1 MPAQKAKAKKT
12 PPVSKKSKRSILLQE
27 ILSLGGEESDLAVI
41 ADALS
46 GSEAEDNGVQT
57 RRKERKE
64 GKEEEDEGALLK
76 ELMGFMNGVG
86 IDPKKSVVEEV
97 DDEEGEGED
106 GGEDV
111 DQSEGPQGGEQEEE
125 DEDAEEGDEDA
136 EDDHEDDEGAEEEGN
151 DQLKYGKEDANEVRS
166 MVSQLLQ
173 GQTVDDK
180 LSKKMIF
187 EPTSR
192 WYDHP
197 LPPITGKPNT
207 SESTLQTT
215 YTRAKTLW
223 TQESAEYTSLKSRSA
238 DKDFIS
244 TVLKSGTVT
253 DKVSALTLLVQESPL
268 HTLHLLRDQLVN
280 GMARKKARRE
290 AVLAMDSVKDLMVG
304 TLLPDRKLRYFRDQ
318 PLDSPHVKPVHLV
331 AWYFEDGLKKT
342 YFEFIQLIEELARDP
357 LLHIKNKMIQ
367 YIYDLL
373 SSKPEQEQNL
383 LSLLVNK
390 VGDQDRKL
398 ASKSAHLL
406 SQLLA
411 THPAMKLVVIKEV
424 ERLLFRPNVTDRAR
438 YYAVTFLNQIVLS
451 HREADVAAANRLV
464 DVYFSVFDGL
474 GKRMEAA
481 KMETDIKSKNGKNGK
496 KKGKKG
502 NKNAGKGAKKAEVV
516 PQDPESMTLADGIDA
531 KMMAALLTG
540 VNRAFPFAKIE
551 DDVFDKH
558 MKTLFTVSHIGTFN
572 TSIQALTLIFQVQ
585 SSRQSLSDRFYR
597 TLYAS
602 LLDPRLYTASKQAM
616 YLNLL
621 YRALKADT
629 SLNRVKSF
637 IKRLVQVCAYV
648 QVPFVCAGLFLVG
661 EVAKVRPGIWGM
673 VNQAE
678 EDGDVEVFVDV
689 DEDGEVFKPDVKK
702 VTQGYD
708 GRKRD
713 PLYCNAEKTC
723 LWELTVFST
732 HFHPTVSLY
741 AKTLLSGTPIA
752 PPPNA
757 TNYDPLQNHAL
768 SRFLDRF
775 IFKNPKKVSTAYKGT
790 SLMQPRVAGLS
801 LSGRE
806 EEGHERILSAAR
818 KRGVVLENEEIGN
831 KLPLDDTPVN
841 IVAQKWLENPE
852 SVPVDEVFYYQYFK
866 EKARDTNKIKKKKQ
880 AVEELD
886 AADDEDEEEMDEDLV
901 WEAMQKSAG
910 FDPAGEDEDGDEDLL
925 GDEDDELSLEDIDS
939 DEDNVEGENDED
951 DHDLDD
957 VYKAMDGIDAASGS
971 LSDNASGDDDDDEM
985 AKWAQDSNE
994 DTNIPSGDDEYDDDD
1009 DDASFANMITAEEA
1023 SDSESKKPKKPTH
1036 LSTKARALGYKGT
1049 YFDTK
1054 SAFAFADADE
1064 FLELIEREDGLDTG
1078 DGAAAPVSKR
1088 KGEKRKRESASMGQG
1103 KKKRVR

>member
-1 MPAQKAKAKKT
+1 MPAEKAKAKKS

-57 RRKERKE
+57 KRKERKE
-64 GKEEEDEGALLK
+64 QKEEVDEGALLK
-76 ELMGFMNGVG
+76 ELMGFINGVG

-97 DDEEGEGED
+97 DDEEGEGEV

-111 DQSEGPQGGEQEEE
+111 DPSEGGQGGEQEEE
-125 DEDAEEGDEDA
+125 GEEEEEGDENA
-136 EDDHEDDEGAEEEGN
+136 EEDHEEEEGAEEEAN
-151 DQLKYGKEDANEVRS
+151 DQLKYGKEDANE
-166 MVSQLLQ
+166 
-173 GQTVDDK
+173 
-180 LSKKMIF
+180 IF

-192 WYDHP
+192 WYDHR
-197 LPPITGKPNT
+197 LPPVTGKPNT

-223 TQESAEYTSLKSRSA
+223 TQESAKYTSLKSRSA

-331 AWYFEDGLKKT
+331 AWYFEDGLKKS

-367 YIYDLL
+367 YTYDLL

-406 SQLLA
+406 SQLLT

-438 YYAVTFLNQIVLS
+438 YYAVTFLNQTVLS
-451 HREADVAAANRLV
+451 HREVDVAAANRLV
-464 DVYFSVFDGL
+464 DVYFAVFDGL
-474 GKRMEAA
+474 GKRMEGA
-481 KMETDIKSKNGKNGK
+481 KMEKDVKRKNGK

-502 NKNAGKGAKKAEVV
+502 KKNIGKGAKKAEAV
-516 PQDPESMTLADGIDA
+516 PQDLENMTLADGIDA

-597 TLYAS
+597 TLYDS

-673 VNQAE
+673 VNHAE

-689 DEDGEVFKPDVKK
+689 DDDGEISKPDVKE

-757 TNYDPLQNHAL
+757 TNYDPLQNHTL

-831 KLPLDDTPVN
+831 RLPLDDTPVN

-852 SVPVDEVFYYQYFK
+852 SVPVDEIFYYQYFK
-866 EKARDTNKIKKKKQ
+866 EKARDTTRSKKKKQ

-886 AADDEDEEEMDEDLV
+886 AAEDEGEDEMDEDLV

-910 FDPAGEDEDGDEDLL
+910 FDPAGEDEGGDEDLL

-939 DEDNVEGENDED
+939 DEDNVEGENEED
-951 DHDLDD
+951 DQDLDD

-971 LSDNASGDDDDDEM
+971 LSDNASDDDDDEM
-985 AKWAQDSNE
+985 ANWAQDSNE
-994 DTNIPSGDDEYDDDD
+994 DASISSDDDD
-1009 DDASFANMITAEEA
+1009 DDASFANMMTAEEEA
-1023 SDSESKKPKKPTH
+1023 SDSDSKKPKKPTH
-1036 LSTKARALGYKGT
+1036 LSTKARALGYKGA

-1064 FLELIEREDGLDTG
+1064 FLELIEREDGLDTS
-1078 DGAAAPVSKR
+1078 DGATALMSKG
-1088 KGEKRKRESASMGQG
+1088 KGEKRKRDSAPRGHG
-1103 KKKRVR
+1103 KKKKVR